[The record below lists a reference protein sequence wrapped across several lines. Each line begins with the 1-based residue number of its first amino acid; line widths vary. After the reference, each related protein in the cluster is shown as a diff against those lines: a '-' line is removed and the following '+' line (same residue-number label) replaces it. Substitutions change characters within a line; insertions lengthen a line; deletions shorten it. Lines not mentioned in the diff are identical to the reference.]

1 MTGRAPEVAGE
12 EGGARDVEGRARSG
26 TNRPES
32 TDPTAPAPLHR
43 DTERTATS
51 IVAQRDIPKQSAPE
65 ASLVHQGI
73 ITGEEYASA
82 VGRHEESGHSIW
94 AALRGAVRLILPR
107 RPHFF
112 GLGDEPDD
120 TPFAVAEV
128 VATGERLSPIP
139 ELVSNLFEK
148 AIQWRGTDIHL
159 DPDSSGVRIRVR
171 IDGHLHDVGSL
182 PDEVARQVRS
192 RIKIL
197 AGMDILEKVG
207 PQDGHICLSA
217 DGIHRDFR
225 VATLLTGLGERMV
238 IRFHQAAEQGALL
251 DALGLDPDQESTVRS
266 LLDRPQ
272 GLILIG
278 GPVGSGKTTT
288 LYACLRSI
296 AHPTR
301 SLITI
306 EDPIEYRLDG
316 VCQVEVRPHLGLSFA
331 QGLRAILRQDA
342 NVVAV
347 GEIRDRNTA
356 RVVSRAAAAGSLV
369 LSAVHA
375 GSGAGVLRSL
385 ANYRIPPYRIG
396 ESLVGIIV
404 QRLVRVLC
412 PACKRPVEFDSRSQ
426 TTLASWGLSNEEMAH
441 ATLFSPVGCSA
452 CLGTGYHGRT
462 GVFEVIDIADLSIEP
477 APEIDWPRVLV
488 AGRHRKLS
496 TAAARKVAR
505 GVTTI
510 EEANRVLSIRSQTPL
525 GLSATGR

>member
-1 MTGRAPEVAGE
+1 M
-12 EGGARDVEGRARSG
+12 DVDGCDRSG
-26 TNRPES
+26 TDRPAS
-32 TDPTAPAPLHR
+32 TEPTAPPPLHR
-43 DTERTATS
+43 DTERTGTS
-51 IVAQRDIPKQSAPE
+51 IAGHRDIPKESVPE

-94 AALRGAVRLILPR
+94 AALRGAVHLILPR
-107 RPHFF
+107 RPYFF
-112 GLGDEPDD
+112 GRGEESDD
-120 TPFAVAEV
+120 TRFAVAEV
-128 VATGERLSPIP
+128 VATGEGLSPIP

-159 DPDSSGVRIRVR
+159 DPDTSGVRIRVR
-171 IDGHLHDVGSL
+171 VDGHLHDVGSL

-238 IRFHQAAEQGALL
+238 IRFHQVAEQGVLL

-296 AHPTR
+296 AHPMR

-316 VCQVEVRPHLGLSFA
+316 VCQVEVRPHLGLTFA

-342 NVVAV
+342 NVIAV
-347 GEIRDRNTA
+347 GEIRDRTTA

-385 ANYRIPPYRIG
+385 ANYRISPYRIG
-396 ESLVGIIV
+396 ESLAGIIV
-404 QRLVRVLC
+404 QRLVKVLC
-412 PACKRPVEFDSRSQ
+412 PACKRLVVLDSRSQ
-426 TTLASWGLSNEEMAH
+426 TTLASWGLSNEEVAQ
-441 ATLFSPVGCSA
+441 ATLFNPVGCQA
-452 CLGTGYHGRT
+452 CLGTGYRGRT
-462 GVFEVIDIADLSIEP
+462 GVFEVIDIAELSIEP
-477 APEIDWPRVLV
+477 ALEIDRPQVLV
-488 AGRHRKLS
+488 NGRQCKLP
-496 TAAARKVAR
+496 TAAARKIAR

-510 EEANRVLSIRSQTPL
+510 EEVNRVLSMRSQLPH